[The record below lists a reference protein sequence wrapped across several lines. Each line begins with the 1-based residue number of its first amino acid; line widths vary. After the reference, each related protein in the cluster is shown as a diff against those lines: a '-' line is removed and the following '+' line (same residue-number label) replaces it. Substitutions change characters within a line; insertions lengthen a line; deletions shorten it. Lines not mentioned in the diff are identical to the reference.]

1 MTFDIFD
8 GVRDYTDANNYVGVH
23 DFVDIFICSIGAHL
37 FNTVNRCSACPFK
50 PEDNEDGYAIFD
62 CPMRHDNHPIYTPM
76 SHVADTRLHIL
87 IRGGKGSGKNVLID
101 LFLREG
107 TGLLYNTN
115 SVLNVIDAQHR
126 QPGFPTDIGPNS
138 ITEAGMFGSV
148 DEEGDITGRPL
159 ARDMC
164 GGFLGFEEFSSVTDA
179 SKKEH
184 SMDMKNQLLT
194 STDSG
199 RVNKRMRSGIVRYST
214 LYTIW
219 AGTQPGR
226 FELESGLDRRFF
238 IIDIEMTPDKE
249 RAFKQSQVLN
259 SNMTSAHRAKMARI
273 NMELREWF
281 VKRLMDTVT
290 TPPKGIRFDSSLE
303 EWLMRSDVRSHEA
316 DLFRRL
322 AIGYHM
328 MQPTWAKDTTLE
340 ITVDDRLEKL
350 LNTSLRMRRNVMDAD
365 VQLIKQTYWN
375 TALTRSTLLKEVSR
389 MITMGDYQGA
399 KRWVEDNLKGQR
411 WYEEY
416 RPDKGGR
423 GRRGVMVRIGPP
435 APREHTEMNWGNED
449 EQTSEKKTG
458 TGIENEA

>member
-1 MTFDIFD
+1 MSIEVNDVFAAIQEYAD
-8 GVRDYTDANNYVGVH
+8 GNNYIDVE
-23 DFVDIFICSIGAHL
+23 DKLPIFICSIGAHL
-37 FNTVNRCSACPFK
+37 FNTVNRCASCPYR
-50 PEDNEDGYAIFD
+50 PDEEDDGAYAIYD

-87 IRGGKGSGKNVLID
+87 MRGAKGSGKNVLID

-107 TGLLYNTN
+107 TGLLW
-115 SVLNVIDAQHR
+115 SAQAVLNGPNQQHR
-126 QPGFPTDIGPNS
+126 QVGFPVDMGPNS

-148 DEEGDITGRPL
+148 DEEGNITGRPL

-179 SKKEH
+179 SKKDH

-199 RVNKRMRSGIVRYST
+199 RVNKRMRSGIVRYET
-214 LYTIW
+214 RYTIW

-238 IIDIEMTPDKE
+238 IIDIGMSPEKE
-249 RAFKQSQVLN
+249 RQYKEAQVRS
-259 SNMTSAHRAKMARI
+259 SNMDIGTRVRLVEKNMAV
-273 NMELREWF
+273 REWF
-281 VKRLMDTVT
+281 AKRMVDAIAN
-290 TPPKGIRFDSSLE
+290 PPSRLVFDATLE
-303 EWLMRSDVRSHEA
+303 EWLMQGDVRSHEA

-328 MQPTWAKDTTLE
+328 MQPEWKGGQSLV
-340 ITVDDRLEKL
+340 IKVDDRLRDL
-350 LNTSLRMRRNVMDAD
+350 LNTSLRMRREVMDAD
-365 VQLIKQTYWN
+365 VQLIKNTFWN
-375 TALTRSTLLKEVSR
+375 SELTRSTLLKEVSR

-411 WYEEY
+411 WYSEY
-416 RPDKGGR
+416 RPESEGR
-423 GRRGVMVRIGPP
+423 GRKGIMVKIGPP
-435 APREHTEMNWGNED
+435 APVAHKEVTWGNN
-449 EQTSEKKTG
+449 Q
-458 TGIENEA
+458 